1 MIHNTGGFKWL
12 VCGLV
17 TIALMIAGGAISA
30 ATETSMSL
38 DTILSRVEQ
47 RYAVAGFTADFLQTS
62 TIKAMEIT
70 DTAAGKVLIKRP
82 EKMRWEYTLPDEQI
96 IVTDGH
102 TLWMYRPDDQ
112 QVMVGQ
118 APSFFGD
125 GKGASFLSDIRA
137 IRQNF
142 TVTLE
147 KSDREAVYQLKMLPH
162 KADADIAA
170 ILILVAKETF
180 EVVEI
185 VTLNAYDDETRIQLE
200 NFDYTPSLADEL
212 FRFEVPEGVDVL
224 QMEQ

>member
-1 MIHNTGGFKWL
+1 M
-12 VCGLV
+12 
-17 TIALMIAGGAISA
+17 
-30 ATETSMSL
+30 
-38 DTILSRVEQ
+38 
-47 RYAVAGFTADFLQTS
+47 
-62 TIKAMEIT
+62 
-70 DTAAGKVLIKRP
+70 IKRP

-137 IRQNF
+137 IRRNF

-147 KSDREAVYQLKMLPH
+147 KSDRDEVYELKMLPH

-200 NFDYTPSLADEL
+200 NFDYTPSLSDEL